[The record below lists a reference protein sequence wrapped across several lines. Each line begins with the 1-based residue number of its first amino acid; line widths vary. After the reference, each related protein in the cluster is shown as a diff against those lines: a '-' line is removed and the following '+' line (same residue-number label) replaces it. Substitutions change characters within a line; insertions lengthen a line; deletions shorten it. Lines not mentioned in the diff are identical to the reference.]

1 MWAIKED
8 EPTLM
13 RTLMA
18 LIGIGALINK
28 KPIRRGWGGGGRGEA
43 YSKGALIWRRVLIEL
58 LRYVYLNHQHH
69 NNNNIT
75 TNKCTATNTPITPT
89 PADCD
94 VICAFSAK
102 RLSDKCRVFHLYEKK
117 VFRWEAKWNGPF
129 QWKIIWKNGIPSCR
143 SIPLFSVLPN
153 LSERSLCHS
162 LSCIILMLLDE
173 IRSRFGEKWEGTVLP
188 LAGLLIL
195 SNGIH
200 THPVLSGTVT
210 DHSNASVLNIL
221 LHFTDRTIKLP
232 FPWTDLN

>member
-1 MWAIKED
+1 MF
-8 EPTLM
+8 
-13 RTLMA
+13 
-18 LIGIGALINK
+18 
-28 KPIRRGWGGGGRGEA
+28 
-43 YSKGALIWRRVLIEL
+43 IWTT
-58 LRYVYLNHQHH
+58 
-69 NNNNIT
+69 IT
-75 TNKCTATNTPITPT
+75 TIITSPLYCYECTATTTPITPT

-102 RLSDKCRVFHLYEKK
+102 RLSDKCRVLHLCKKK
-117 VFRWEAKWNGPF
+117 VFQWEAKWNGPF
-129 QWKIIWKNGIPSCR
+129 KSKIIWKNGILWCR

-162 LSCIILMLLDE
+162 LSC
-173 IRSRFGEKWEGTVLP
+173 FGEKWEGTVLP